1 MPWSRRHA
9 DGEKRKSDNKAE
21 QSGTFGKSQ
30 IAALVV
36 RNVVLRIRRAFAIVA
51 AAVLVYFGS
60 AHIHS
65 PPSHANTATPAVR
78 VTPGGARGR
87 SESSVQLASSTAS
100 AASKAR
106 LDQMI
111 DRYVKKHMFADDAF
125 DPFESA
131 YREAHADQSS
141 SSYPGILTDTA
152 AEILGKKEVAKS
164 VSAESAFDVAF
175 SKLNKFA
182 DLLERK
188 YGINKQLSLSSIFI
202 ASFTLP
208 VLALMVGGTVF
219 SSRQKEMTERMAE
232 QRYGKTMMD
241 VSASEQVDEDVDAPD
256 DDEYD
261 SDGEDDDDDDDD
273 DED

>member
-1 MPWSRRHA
+1 MPWSRRYA
-9 DGEKRKSDNKAE
+9 DGEKRENIESKEPALF
-21 QSGTFGKSQ
+21 GGKSQ
-30 IAALVV
+30 TVAVAV
-36 RNVVLRIRRAFAIVA
+36 RNVILRIRRAFAIVA
-51 AAVLVYFGS
+51 AAALVYFGS
-60 AHIHS
+60 AHIHT
-65 PPSHANTATPAVR
+65 PPSHANMATPAVR
-78 VTPGGARGR
+78 VISGR
-87 SESSVQLASSTAS
+87 SSGSQSSVQLASSTAT

-111 DRYVKKHMFADDAF
+111 DRYVKKHMFADDTY

-141 SSYPGILTDTA
+141 SSYPTMLTDTA
-152 AEILGKKEVAKS
+152 AEVLGKKEVAKS
-164 VSAESAFDVAF
+164 VSTESAFDVAF
-175 SKLNKFA
+175 AKLNKFA
-182 DLLERK
+182 ELLERK

-208 VLALMVGGTVF
+208 VLALMVGGIVF

-241 VSASEQVDEDVDAPD
+241 VSAAERVDEDVDAPEDDED
-256 DDEYD
+256 DD
-261 SDGEDDDDDDDD
+261 SDDEDDDDDD